1 LKGEMETA
9 QRYIEKGLKAQN
21 ESGISFFLS
30 THHLAL
36 SIIHY
41 DFEYYEKAFKRIE
54 EALRLSQK
62 NKENHFEGYSKIW
75 FGRIL
80 GKMKPSQTE
89 KAEEFMVQG
98 INILED
104 LMIKPWS
111 TQGYLFLGELYTNTG
126 QRDKA
131 PENLKKA
138 EHLFKEMGMDYWLAK
153 TNEVMGSL

>member
-1 LKGEMETA
+1 
-9 QRYIEKGLKAQN
+9 
-21 ESGISFFLS
+21 
-30 THHLAL
+30 
-36 SIIHY
+36 
-41 DFEYYEKAFKRIE
+41 
-54 EALRLSQK
+54 
-62 NKENHFEGYSKIW
+62 
-75 FGRIL
+75 
-80 GKMKPSQTE
+80 MKPSQSE

-126 QRDKA
+126 QGDKA